1 MIAKWYENKLPKDFK
16 ILTELEY
23 RKVMNSSMSSL
34 VAPPKIYRLFMSG
47 KFNAD
52 LLWPLWEKLIFAT
65 VAQSTFRDSAVVILE

>member
-34 VAPPKIYRLFMSG
+34 VAPSKIYRLFMSG

-52 LLWPLWEKLIFAT
+52 LL
-65 VAQSTFRDSAVVILE
+65 